1 MEKKTVITK
10 RRKKVSLVL
19 VLFVVFVSKLFVD
32 HENDCHSVN
41 HNDLCTYYRVMSMT
55 IIKYI
60 AVIPAGALQG
70 EGGLQAL
77 TMPNAGSG
85 GTIVQY
91 TSQDGQFFV
100 PGSY

>member
-1 MEKKTVITK
+1 MV
-10 RRKKVSLVL
+10 
-19 VLFVVFVSKLFVD
+19 
-32 HENDCHSVN
+32 
-41 HNDLCTYYRVMSMT
+41 

-77 TMPNAGSG
+77 TMSNAGSG

-91 TSQDGQFFV
+91 TTSQDGQFFV
-100 PGSY
+100 PGSCKLIAKSSI